1 MMNFEE
7 NGKLWPKNVN
17 NQLFQILKLYDLIS
31 ILDGIIKENLVAST
45 KVNGDELNAGT
56 DEARDIFPCSA
67 SSGSSCHSS
76 R

>member
-1 MMNFEE
+1 M
-7 NGKLWPKNVN
+7 KVVAKNVN
-17 NQLFQILKLYDLIS
+17 NQLLQRLLLYHIIS
-31 ILDGIIKENLVAST
+31 ILDGFIKENLVVST